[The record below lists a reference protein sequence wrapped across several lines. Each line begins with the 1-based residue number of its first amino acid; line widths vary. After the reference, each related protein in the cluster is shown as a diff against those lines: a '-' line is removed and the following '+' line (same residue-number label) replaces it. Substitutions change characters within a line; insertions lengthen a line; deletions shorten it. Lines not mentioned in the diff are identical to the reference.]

1 MSLTK
6 KQTDEAAERLRV
18 AQATLNDALVNAG
31 NCIMTED
38 EISGMEAALPRLIT
52 LAEELGVLAKPLNE
66 WSRQEVMRF
75 LALGVRAAVPLR
87 IVGFAL
93 ATDQHGEGHTF

>member
-1 MSLTK
+1 MALTQ
-6 KQTDEAAERLRV
+6 KQIGEQAERLRV
-18 AQATLNDALVNAG
+18 AQATLNDALAAVG

-38 EISGMEAALPRLIT
+38 EITGMEAALPKLIE
-52 LAEELGVLAKPLNE
+52 LAGELRILDKPLHD

-93 ATDQHGEGHTF
+93 GTDQHGEGPPF